1 MQPCV
6 WHWRLVQLTW
16 NNTWINRRE
25 ENAISRPWSPSH
37 ATISTL
43 RPTFKTSAHQLGFTP
58 RPPIDPRRFPGHDQ
72 WILATSRTNSLQ
84 WSWVHQ
90 SIHSSE
96 SFPSKAVPLTICYFL
111 KQGRNSPPFGF
122 SLMQWWERFTNDSAF
137 NADNGLESLKRK
149 MWQKHIFSL
158 SLPLAPTWFSVLGYF
173 EDGNLELNIEYWS
186 LWEVFKSRQIGFHR
200 AHFNR
205 VQWYLWNFSSAI
217 HWGREIRC
225 NTLNF
230 RHLESFPH
238 PESSPEFYNCRMGI
252 NCGRSLYYDLK

>member
-6 WHWRLVQLTW
+6 WHWRLVQLTR

-25 ENAISRPWSPSH
+25 VSPRMPYH
-37 ATISTL
+37 DL
-43 RPTFKTSAHQLGFTP
+43 GRPTMQQYPQCDQHSKHQLTNQDSHHDPRSTP
-58 RPPIDPRRFPGHDQ
+58 RQFPAHDQ

-149 MWQKHIFSL
+149 MWQKHIFL
-158 SLPLAPTWFSVLGYF
+158 SVAPPGP
-173 EDGNLELNIEYWS
+173 NL
-186 LWEVFKSRQIGFHR
+186 V
-200 AHFNR
+200 
-205 VQWYLWNFSSAI
+205 
-217 HWGREIRC
+217 
-225 NTLNF
+225 
-230 RHLESFPH
+230 
-238 PESSPEFYNCRMGI
+238 
-252 NCGRSLYYDLK
+252 